1 MGGRRADAPRDAIE
15 KGRVAGDRA
24 RVEQREQEFRV
35 VDFELG
41 EVGHLP
47 DLMADREARIPQRMQ
62 DGAHPFL
69 FGFLDL
75 AVEQEQDVDVR
86 VQTQVA
92 PTVAA
97 ERDDEAGDG
106 RARCF
111 SEQPFEEFVEAVRKA
126 PKGRASALAARGS
139 RRQLLSRAFHGG
151 ERRRHAR
158 YATGAGNDELPMRYA
173 STPRA
178 QLRPSAIAQTM
189 SDWPRCMSPAAKTPG
204 TFVIQFALRAT
215 VPRAVSAM
223 PRPWTTPFGS
233 GPTNPI
239 ASSTRSASNSTVVF
253 VSTCVACS
261 RATRPSAVPEN
272 RSVPMA

>member
-62 DGAHPFL
+62 DGAHAFL

-86 VQTQVA
+86 VQTQLT

-111 SEQPFEEFVEAVRKA
+111 SEQPFEEFVDAVRKA

-139 RRQLLSRAFHGG
+139 RRQVLSRSLHDGA
-151 ERRRHAR
+151 RRRHVLQRTCHMCVCLCDGSRQRRAAHQVRIDSAR
-158 YATGAGNDELPMRYA
+158 AAPAVGDRPDDERLAALHVAGRENARHVRHPVPIAGDRAARGELDPQ
-173 STPRA
+173 SV
-178 QLRPSAIAQTM
+178 
-189 SDWPRCMSPAAKTPG
+189 DD
-204 TFVIQFALRAT
+204 
-215 VPRAVSAM
+215 AV
-223 PRPWTTPFGS
+223 RFGS
-233 GPTNPI
+233 EESHREQHEI
-239 ASSTRSASNSTVVF
+239 
-253 VSTCVACS
+253 
-261 RATRPSAVPEN
+261 
-272 RSVPMA
+272 SVELDRLLRVERDGV